1 MNALIW
7 LLTSVLCFALS
18 AGLALA
24 SEPLPAAGQGQ
35 NAQPVLLDLNSA
47 QLAQLEQ
54 LPGIGQKRAQ
64 AILDYREAHGGFHS
78 VSQLLQIKGI
88 GRAMLRKLRPLVTVG
103 PQRALA
109 DTNREAN
116 GSAPG
121 GLPGTPDIHRV
132 R

>member
-24 SEPLPAAGQGQ
+24 SEPLPSPGQGES
-35 NAQPVLLDLNSA
+35 AQPVVLDLNSA
-47 QLAQLEQ
+47 QLSQLEQ

-103 PQRALA
+103 SQSALGRASGA
-109 DTNREAN
+109 AN
-116 GSAPG
+116 ATPAARS
-121 GLPGTPDIHRV
+121 PGTPDILRV

>member
-1 MNALIW
+1 MNALLW

-24 SEPLPAAGQGQ
+24 SEPVPSPPAAVP
-35 NAQPVLLDLNSA
+35 NATPPLDLNSA

-64 AILDYREAHGGFHS
+64 AILDYRAAHGGFRS

-103 PQRALA
+103 GGSPGPEETSSPGKESAL
-109 DTNREAN
+109 
-116 GSAPG
+116 
-121 GLPGTPDIHRV
+121 RV
-132 R
+132 P

>member
-1 MNALIW
+1 MNALLW
-7 LLTSVLCFALS
+7 LLTAALCSVLS

-24 SEPLPAAGQGQ
+24 AEPPPVAATAGDV
-35 NAQPVLLDLNSA
+35 QPTQLDLNSA

-64 AILDYREAHGGFHS
+64 AIIDYREAHGGFRS

-103 PQRALA
+103 GAPETR
-109 DTNREAN
+109 
-116 GSAPG
+116 SAPSS
-121 GLPGTPDIHRV
+121 PGKEASIRV

>member
-1 MNALIW
+1 MNALLW

-24 SEPLPAAGQGQ
+24 SEPVPAPPAAVPS
-35 NAQPVLLDLNSA
+35 ATPPLDLNSA

-64 AILDYREAHGGFHS
+64 AILDYRTAHGGFRS

-103 PQRALA
+103 S
-109 DTNREAN
+109 
-116 GSAPG
+116 GSPG
-121 GLPGTPDIHRV
+121 P
-132 R
+132 